1 MTGKPEV
8 IRVNIKGNQ
17 PRKTKLKNQTYPIQF
32 ESSNVPPASKGRRCD
47 PTGEEEQMYV
57 ITGATGNTG
66 SVVAEK
72 LLARGEKVRVMGR
85 DAKRLEP
92 LIQKGAEPFVAD
104 ATDPGTL
111 AKVFSGAKAVYAM
124 VPPNISSQDVRAYQE
139 QVNDTLVSA
148 IERSGVKYA
157 VVLSSVGA
165 DKPDKTGPVVGL
177 HNLEEKLSRIHGLNA
192 LYLRPG
198 YFMENIL
205 PQVGVIQSLRIVA
218 GPVSADLPLP
228 MIATRDIGAVA
239 AEALLK
245 LDFEGKRS
253 RELQGPRD
261 VTYAETAKIVGAA
274 IGKAD
279 LPYKQLPAAQLKP
292 ALMQMGMSS
301 NMADLLLEMADA
313 LNSGYMRMLEPRS
326 SENTTP
332 TTLETFVAQVFMPAY
347 LGKAARA

>member
-1 MTGKPEV
+1 
-8 IRVNIKGNQ
+8 
-17 PRKTKLKNQTYPIQF
+17 
-32 ESSNVPPASKGRRCD
+32 
-47 PTGEEEQMYV
+47 MYV

-72 LLARGEKVRVMGR
+72 LLARGEKVCVIGR

-92 LIQKGAEPFVAD
+92 LTQKGAKPFVAD

-111 AKVFSGAKAVYAM
+111 AKAFSGAKAVYAM
-124 VPPNISSQDVRAYQE
+124 VPPNISSPDVRAYQE
-139 QVNDTLVSA
+139 HVNDTLVSA

-177 HNLEEKLSRIHGLNA
+177 HNLEEKLSRIARLNA

-205 PQVGVIQSLRIVA
+205 PQAGVIQSLGIVA
-218 GPVSADLPLP
+218 GPVRADLPLP

-261 VTYAETAKIVGAA
+261 VTYAETAKIVGAT